1 MKEKKIYSK
10 KIPNENK
17 EKNLQRNLEILPYLF
32 A

>member
-1 MKEKKIYSK
+1 MKEKKYYSK

-17 EKNLQRNLEILPYLF
+17 EKNLQKNLEILPYLF